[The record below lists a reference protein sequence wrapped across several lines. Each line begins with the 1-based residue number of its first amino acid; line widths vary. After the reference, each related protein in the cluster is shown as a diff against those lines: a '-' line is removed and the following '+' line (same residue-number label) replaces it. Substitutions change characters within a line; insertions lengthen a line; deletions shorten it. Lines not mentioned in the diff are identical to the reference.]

1 MVFMRDNCFAINPF
15 PEPAASAAGSAT
27 VPVAL
32 ASVAL
37 ARLDQVP
44 AIALHGGTPRRA
56 GEACLRRRRG
66 RQAPACPARFGVG
79 ASLRLMSAVVF
90 PEPGLLTRRL
100 LPQPFVAGATRGCSR
115 FMLRRR
121 VLGNVESFPEPA
133 LRNAGF
139 VRQNRPA
146 CRVPPDEAGVP
157 RARWCMAPRSAMSFG
172 RETPQ

>member
-1 MVFMRDNCFAINPF
+1 
-15 PEPAASAAGSAT
+15 
-27 VPVAL
+27 
-32 ASVAL
+32 
-37 ARLDQVP
+37 VP

-115 FMLRRR
+115 FMVPRR
-121 VLGNVESFPEPA
+121 VLWSVGLSLNRVTVQGA
-133 LRNAGF
+133 AT
-139 VRQNRPA
+139 VRERW
-146 CRVPPDEAGVP
+146 PDT
-157 RARWCMAPRSAMSFG
+157 PRSRSSDRLLTRAAPWASTVHGLDARQLFCHQ
-172 RETPQ
+172 RSP